1 MIHCNTGF
9 VLHSYIIKMWVSFV
23 DVARKAEP
31 RNPYVLVFLF
41 MLPSSASIQAYSTW
55 NIS

>member
-1 MIHCNTGF
+1 
-9 VLHSYIIKMWVSFV
+9 MWVSFV

-41 MLPSSASIQAYSTW
+41 MLPSSASIQTYSTW

>member
-1 MIHCNTGF
+1 
-9 VLHSYIIKMWVSFV
+9 MWVSFV
-23 DVARKAEP
+23 NVTCKAEP

-41 MLPSSASIQAYSTW
+41 MPPSSASIQAYSTW